1 MLQVQWHSEP
11 AYYHDKGKGNMYS
24 NSHIHNFVYDF
35 YNAYLLWI
43 VDQSSIILYKWYSNK
58 QESLM

>member
-1 MLQVQWHSEP
+1 MTLSEP
-11 AYYHDKGKGNMYS
+11 AYYYHDKDNMYI
-24 NSHIHNFVYDF
+24 NSHMHNFVYDF

-43 VDQSSIILYKWYSNK
+43 VDQSSIILYKWYSHK

>member
-1 MLQVQWHSEP
+1 MTLSEP
-11 AYYHDKGKGNMYS
+11 AYYHDKDNMYI

-43 VDQSSIILYKWYSNK
+43 VDQSSIILYKWYSHK